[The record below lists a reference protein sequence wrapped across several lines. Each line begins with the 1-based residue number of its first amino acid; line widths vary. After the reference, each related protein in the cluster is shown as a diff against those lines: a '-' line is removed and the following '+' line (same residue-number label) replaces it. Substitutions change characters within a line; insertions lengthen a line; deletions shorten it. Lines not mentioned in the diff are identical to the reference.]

1 MSGIDPLFGIHAQA
15 LQLQRQRM
23 ELIAG
28 NLANADTP
36 GFKARDLDFRQVLA
50 ATQAGA
56 DLQRTHAQH
65 LSTAS
70 DGLSG
75 DPLNGPQYRL
85 PVQPSVDGNTVDVQ
99 IEQAQFADAALRY
112 QAGLGFIDSRMKSL
126 MSALTGQ

>member
-50 ATQAGA
+50 AAQSGA

-65 LSTAS
+65 LSSAS
-70 DGLSG
+70 GGLSG

-112 QAGLGFIDSRMKSL
+112 QAGLGFIDSRMKGL